1 MDGNNMNGYNG
12 INNQNNDFNNISNEP
27 VNLGNSMPNQNN
39 TMNRGVASGEINNTN
54 SNVNV
59 TPNNTQ
65 SVNYGSMNNN
75 IDNPTVGNF
84 NGNMMR
90 SSSSSY
96 NSGHNDDFM
105 FKKEKKT
112 WPIVLIVIVLLVAG
126 LLCGYY
132 FVVMSPKNIM
142 TKTIDSMYTKV
153 DEAYKSIKDNQNSS
167 NSKGVVDGNVTFTSK
182 ELNAN
187 LSADYY
193 MGYDISNEE
202 KPIAYFET
210 NAKYNDKGPVNASF
224 YVEDNIVYLLVK
236 DIYSKAIG
244 FDLKTL
250 GNITGGNT
258 DTNCI
263 GSYGTNC
270 GSSASP
276 KGSSVT
282 LNDIDFNVDDIKY
295 LTDLVKNSLKNSINY
310 DKVSKT
316 IKTDSGLYFETIYN
330 FDGEEQDNISKGI
343 KNAIKN
349 DDKALEILAKIYD
362 TTKDEVKNSLNDNDD
377 SLSSIKSNSTAL
389 ADANLKV
396 ILHTGIIDNKL
407 TYFEMSND
415 KAILT
420 AVVNGEE
427 TTIELKENKDS
438 KPVMSVKFDNNSLSG
453 ELNSDDGEYNK
464 ITFSVKTTNKNKN
477 NEVTSSFAIYS
488 SKDSSNPAFN
498 ITVTAN
504 DKPGEQMKSFDKTNV
519 VMYDKLTEN
528 DMNIMS
534 NNLIKLLDKLGIK
547 FPTNDDNGTM

>member
-1 MDGNNMNGYNG
+1 MDGNNMNGNNG
-12 INNQNNDFNNISNEP
+12 IDDQNNINISNEP
-27 VNLGNSMPNQNN
+27 VNLGNSMPSQNN
-39 TMNRGVASGEINNTN
+39 TMNSGVNNVN

-65 SVNYGSMNNN
+65 GVNYGSMNNN
-75 IDNPTVGNF
+75 IGNPTVGNF
-84 NGNMMR
+84 NGNMVG
-90 SSSSSY
+90 SSANSY
-96 NSGHNDDFM
+96 NSGRNDDFI

-112 WPIVLIVIVLLVAG
+112 WPIVLIVVVLLVAG

-132 FVVMSPKNIM
+132 FVIMSPKNIM

-153 DEAYKSIKDNQNSS
+153 DEAYKSIKDSQSKN
-167 NSKGVVDGNVTFTSK
+167 NSKGVVDGNMTFTSK
-182 ELNAN
+182 EFNAN
-187 LSADYY
+187 FSADYY

-202 KPIAYFET
+202 KPIAYFEA
-210 NAKYNDKGPVNASF
+210 NAKYNDKGPVNAAF

-244 FDLKTL
+244 FDLNDL
-250 GNITGGNT
+250 GNIAG
-258 DTNCI
+258 DETNCI
-263 GSYGTNC
+263 GGDGTNC
-270 GSSASP
+270 TPSDALVGPNVA
-276 KGSSVT
+276 
-282 LNDIDFNVDDIKY
+282 LDDIDFNVDDIKY
-295 LTDLVKNSLKNSINY
+295 LTDLIKDSIKSNINY

-316 IKTDSGLYFETIYN
+316 IKTDSGLHFETVYN
-330 FDGEEQDNISKGI
+330 FDSEEQDNIVKGM

-349 DDKALEILAKIYD
+349 DDKALEILAKMYGS
-362 TTKDEVKNSLNDNDD
+362 TKDEIKNSLNDNDD

-504 DKPGEQMKSFDKTNV
+504 DKPGEQMKPFDKTNV

-534 NNLIKLLDKLGIK
+534 NNLIKLLDKLEIE

>member
-1 MDGNNMNGYNG
+1 MDGNNMNGNNG
-12 INNQNNDFNNISNEP
+12 IDNQNNINIPNEP

-39 TMNRGVASGEINNTN
+39 TINNGVN
-54 SNVNV
+54 SGINNVNNDFNNASL
-59 TPNNTQ
+59 TPNM
-65 SVNYGSMNNN
+65 NYGSMNNN
-75 IDNPTVGNF
+75 ISNPTVGNF
-84 NGNMMR
+84 NGNMVG
-90 SSSSSY
+90 SSSNSY
-96 NSGHNDDFM
+96 NSGRNDDFM

-112 WPIVLIVIVLLVAG
+112 WPIVLIVIVLLIAG

-132 FVVMSPKNIM
+132 FVIMSPKNIM

-153 DEAYKSIKDNQNSS
+153 DEAYKSIKDSQSKN
-167 NSKGVVDGNVTFTSK
+167 NSKGVVDGNITFTSK

-202 KPIAYFET
+202 KPMVYFET
-210 NAKYNDKGPVNASF
+210 NAKYNDKGPVNAAF
-224 YVEDNIVYLLVK
+224 YVENNMVYLLVK

-250 GNITGGNT
+250 GNIAGGNNN
-258 DTNCI
+258 TNCN
-263 GSYGTNC
+263 GVNGTNC
-270 GSSASP
+270 ASSDALAGP
-276 KGSSVT
+276 NVA
-282 LNDIDFNVDDIKY
+282 LDDIDFNVDDIKY
-295 LTDLVKNSLKNSINY
+295 LTDLIKDSIKNSINY

-316 IKTDSGLYFETIYN
+316 IKTDSGLYFEIVYN
-330 FDGEEQDNISKGI
+330 FDSEEQDNIVKGM

-349 DDKALEILAKIYD
+349 DDKALEILAKMYGS
-362 TTKDEVKNSLNDNDD
+362 TKDEIKNSLNDNDD
-377 SLSSIKSNSTAL
+377 SLSSIKSNSTAS

-396 ILHTGIIDNKL
+396 ILHTGVIDNKL

-415 KAILT
+415 NAILT

-464 ITFSVKTTNKNKN
+464 ITFSVKTTNKDKN
-477 NEVTSSFAIYS
+477 SEVTSSFAIYS

-528 DMNIMS
+528 DINTMAY
-534 NNLIKLLDKLGIK
+534 NLINLLDKLGIK
-547 FPTNDDNGTM
+547 FPATDDSGTM

>member
-1 MDGNNMNGYNG
+1 MDGNNMNGNNG
-12 INNQNNDFNNISNEP
+12 IDDQNNINISNEP
-27 VNLGNSMPNQNN
+27 VNLGNSMPSQNN
-39 TMNRGVASGEINNTN
+39 TMNSGVNNVN

-65 SVNYGSMNNN
+65 GVNYGSMNNN
-75 IDNPTVGNF
+75 IGNPTVGNF
-84 NGNMMR
+84 NGNMVG
-90 SSSSSY
+90 SSANSY
-96 NSGHNDDFM
+96 NSGRNDDFM

-112 WPIVLIVIVLLVAG
+112 WPIVLIVVVLLIVG
-126 LLCGYY
+126 LVCGYY
-132 FVVMSPKNIM
+132 FVIMSPKNIM

-153 DEAYKSIKDNQNSS
+153 DEAYKSIKDNQSKN
-167 NSKGVVDGNVTFTSK
+167 NSKGVVDGNITFTSK

-202 KPIAYFET
+202 KPIAYFEA
-210 NAKYNDKGPVNASF
+210 NAKYNDKRPVNAAF
-224 YVEDNIVYLLVK
+224 YVENNMVYLLVK

-250 GNITGGNT
+250 GNIAGGNNN
-258 DTNCI
+258 TNCN
-263 GSYGTNC
+263 GVNGTNC
-270 GSSASP
+270 TPSDALVGPSGPSI
-276 KGSSVT
+276 T
-282 LNDIDFNVDDIKY
+282 LDDIDFNVDDIKY
-295 LTDLVKNSLKNSINY
+295 LTDLIKDSIKSNINY

-316 IKTDSGLYFETIYN
+316 IKTDSGLYFETVYN
-330 FDGEEQDNISKGI
+330 FDSEEQDNIVKGM
-343 KNAIKN
+343 KSAIKN
-349 DDKALEILAKIYD
+349 DDKALEILAKMYGS
-362 TTKDEVKNSLNDNDD
+362 TKDEIKNSLNDNDD

-415 KAILT
+415 NVILT

-427 TTIELKENKDS
+427 TTIELKENKDN

-504 DKPGEQMKSFDKTNV
+504 NKLGEQMKSFDKTNV
-519 VMYDKLTEN
+519 VMFDNLTEN

-534 NNLIKLLDKLGIK
+534 NNLIKLLDKLGIE
-547 FPTNDDNGTM
+547 FPTTDDNGTM

>member
-12 INNQNNDFNNISNEP
+12 INNQNNGFNNISNEP

-59 TPNNTQ
+59 TPNSTQ
-65 SVNYGSMNNN
+65 SVNYGSMSNN

-84 NGNMMR
+84 NGNMMG
-90 SSSSSY
+90 SSSNSY

-224 YVEDNIVYLLVK
+224 YVENNIVYLLVK

-263 GSYGTNC
+263 GAYGTNC

-349 DDKALEILAKIYD
+349 DDKALEILAKMYGS
-362 TTKDEVKNSLNDNDD
+362 TKDEIKNSLNDNDN
-377 SLSSIKSNSTAL
+377 SLSSIKSNSTAS
-389 ADANLKV
+389 ADINLKV

-407 TYFEMSND
+407 TYFEMGND
-415 KAILT
+415 NAVLT
-420 AVVNGEE
+420 AVVNDKE
-427 TTIELKENKDS
+427 TTVELKDNKDS
-438 KPVMSVKFDNNSLSG
+438 KPVMSIKFDDNSLSG

-464 ITFSVKTTNKNKN
+464 ITFSLKTTKKDKNS
-477 NEVTSSFAIYS
+477 EVTSSFAVYNA
-488 SKDSSNPAFN
+488 KDSSNPAFN
-498 ITVTAN
+498 ITITGTE
-504 DKPGEQMKSFDKTNV
+504 KRGEQMKSFDKSNV

-528 DMNIMS
+528 DMNTMAY
-534 NNLIKLLDKLGIK
+534 NLINLLDKLGIK
-547 FPTNDDNGTM
+547 LPTSDDSGTM

>member
-84 NGNMMR
+84 NGNMMK
-90 SSSSSY
+90 SSSNSY

-105 FKKEKKT
+105 FKKEKKI
-112 WPIVLIVIVLLVAG
+112 WPIVLVVIVLLVAG

-187 LSADYY
+187 FNADYY

-263 GSYGTNC
+263 GAYGTNC

-295 LTDLVKNSLKNSINY
+295 LTDLVKI
-310 DKVSKT
+310 
-316 IKTDSGLYFETIYN
+316 
-330 FDGEEQDNISKGI
+330 
-343 KNAIKN
+343 
-349 DDKALEILAKIYD
+349 
-362 TTKDEVKNSLNDNDD
+362 
-377 SLSSIKSNSTAL
+377 
-389 ADANLKV
+389 
-396 ILHTGIIDNKL
+396 H
-407 TYFEMSND
+407 
-415 KAILT
+415 
-420 AVVNGEE
+420 
-427 TTIELKENKDS
+427 
-438 KPVMSVKFDNNSLSG
+438 
-453 ELNSDDGEYNK
+453 
-464 ITFSVKTTNKNKN
+464 
-477 NEVTSSFAIYS
+477 
-488 SKDSSNPAFN
+488 
-498 ITVTAN
+498 
-504 DKPGEQMKSFDKTNV
+504 
-519 VMYDKLTEN
+519 
-528 DMNIMS
+528 
-534 NNLIKLLDKLGIK
+534 
-547 FPTNDDNGTM
+547 

>member
-1 MDGNNMNGYNG
+1 MDGNNMNGNNG
-12 INNQNNDFNNISNEP
+12 IDDQNNINISNEP
-27 VNLGNSMPNQNN
+27 VNLGNSMPSQNN
-39 TMNRGVASGEINNTN
+39 TMNSGVNNVN

-65 SVNYGSMNNN
+65 GVNYGSMNNN
-75 IDNPTVGNF
+75 IGNPTVGNF
-84 NGNMMR
+84 NGNMVG
-90 SSSSSY
+90 SSSNSY
-96 NSGHNDDFM
+96 NSGRNDDFM

-112 WPIVLIVIVLLVAG
+112 WPIVLIVVVLLVAG

-132 FVVMSPKNIM
+132 FVIMSPKNIM

-153 DEAYKSIKDNQNSS
+153 DEAYKSIKDSQSKN
-167 NSKGVVDGNVTFTSK
+167 NSKGVVDGNMTFTSK
-182 ELNAN
+182 EFNAN
-187 LSADYY
+187 FSADYY

-202 KPIAYFET
+202 KPIAYFEA
-210 NAKYNDKGPVNASF
+210 NAKYNDKGPVNAAF
-224 YVEDNIVYLLVK
+224 YVENNMVYLLVK
-236 DIYSKAIG
+236 DIYNKAIG

-250 GNITGGNT
+250 GNIAGGNNN
-258 DTNCI
+258 TNCN
-263 GSYGTNC
+263 GGDGTNC
-270 GSSASP
+270 PPSDALVRP
-276 KGSSVT
+276 NVA
-282 LNDIDFNVDDIKY
+282 LDDIDFNVDDIKY
-295 LTDLVKNSLKNSINY
+295 LTDLIKDSIKSNINY

-316 IKTDSGLYFETIYN
+316 IKTDSGLYFETVYN
-330 FDGEEQDNISKGI
+330 FDSEEQDNIVKGM
-343 KNAIKN
+343 KSAIKN
-349 DDKALEILAKIYD
+349 DDKALEILAKMYGS
-362 TTKDEVKNSLNDNDD
+362 TKDEIKNSLNDNDD

-396 ILHTGIIDNKL
+396 ILHTGVIDNKL

-415 KAILT
+415 NAILT

-504 DKPGEQMKSFDKTNV
+504 NKPGEQMKSFDKTNV
-519 VMYDKLTEN
+519 VMFDNLTEN

-534 NNLIKLLDKLGIK
+534 NNLIKLLDKLGIE
-547 FPTNDDNGTM
+547 FPTTDDNGTM

>member
-1 MDGNNMNGYNG
+1 MDGNNMNGNNG
-12 INNQNNDFNNISNEP
+12 IDDQNNINISNEP

-39 TMNRGVASGEINNTN
+39 TMNSGVNSGINNVN

-65 SVNYGSMNNN
+65 GVNYGSMNNN
-75 IDNPTVGNF
+75 IGNPTVGNF
-84 NGNMMR
+84 NGNMVG
-90 SSSSSY
+90 SSANSY
-96 NSGHNDDFM
+96 NSGRNDDFM

-112 WPIVLIVIVLLVAG
+112 WPIVLIVVVLLVAG

-132 FVVMSPKNIM
+132 FVIMSPKNIV
-142 TKTIDSMYTKV
+142 TKTIDNMYTKV
-153 DEAYKSIKDNQNSS
+153 DEAYKSIKDSQSKN
-167 NSKGVVDGNVTFTSK
+167 NSKGVVDGNMTFTSK
-182 ELNAN
+182 EFNAN
-187 LSADYY
+187 FSADYY
-193 MGYDISNEE
+193 IGYDISNEE
-202 KPIAYFET
+202 KPIAYFEA
-210 NAKYNDKGPVNASF
+210 NAKYNDKGPVNAAF

-244 FDLKTL
+244 FDLNDL
-250 GNITGGNT
+250 GNIAG
-258 DTNCI
+258 DETNCI
-263 GSYGTNC
+263 GGDGTNC
-270 GSSASP
+270 TPSDALVGPSI
-276 KGSSVT
+276 T
-282 LNDIDFNVDDIKY
+282 LDDIDFNVDDIKY
-295 LTDLVKNSLKNSINY
+295 LTDLIKDSIKSNINY

-330 FDGEEQDNISKGI
+330 FDGEEQDNIVKGI
-343 KNAIKN
+343 KSAIKN
-349 DDKALEILAKIYD
+349 DDKALEILAKMYGS
-362 TTKDEVKNSLNDNDD
+362 TKDEIKNSLNDNDD

-396 ILHTGIIDNKL
+396 ILHTGLIDNKL

-519 VMYDKLTEN
+519 VMFDNLTEN

-547 FPTNDDNGTM
+547 FPTTDDNGTM

>member
-1 MDGNNMNGYNG
+1 MDGNNMNGNNG
-12 INNQNNDFNNISNEP
+12 IDNQNNINIPNEP

-39 TMNRGVASGEINNTN
+39 TINNGVN
-54 SNVNV
+54 SGINNVNNDFNNASL
-59 TPNNTQ
+59 TPNM
-65 SVNYGSMNNN
+65 NYGSMNNN
-75 IDNPTVGNF
+75 IGNPTVGNF
-84 NGNMMR
+84 NGNMVG
-90 SSSSSY
+90 SSSNSY
-96 NSGHNDDFM
+96 NSGRNDDFM

-112 WPIVLIVIVLLVAG
+112 WPIVLIVVVLLVTG

-132 FVVMSPKNIM
+132 FVIMSPKNIM

-153 DEAYKSIKDNQNSS
+153 DEAYKSIKDSQSKN
-167 NSKGVVDGNVTFTSK
+167 NSKGVVDGNITFTSK

-202 KPIAYFET
+202 KPIVYFEA
-210 NAKYNDKGPVNASF
+210 NAKYNDKGSVNAAF
-224 YVEDNIVYLLVK
+224 YVENNMVYLLVK

-250 GNITGGNT
+250 GNIAGGNNN
-258 DTNCI
+258 TNCN
-263 GSYGTNC
+263 GVNGTNC
-270 GSSASP
+270 ASSDALAGP
-276 KGSSVT
+276 NVA
-282 LNDIDFNVDDIKY
+282 LDDIDFNVDDVKY
-295 LTDLVKNSLKNSINY
+295 LTDLIKDSIKNSINY

-316 IKTDSGLYFETIYN
+316 IKTDSGLYFETVYN
-330 FDGEEQDNISKGI
+330 FDSEEQDNIVKGM

-349 DDKALEILAKIYD
+349 DDKALEILAKMYGS
-362 TTKDEVKNSLNDNDD
+362 TKDEIKNSLNDNDD
-377 SLSSIKSNSTAL
+377 SLSSIKSNSTAS
-389 ADANLKV
+389 ADVNLKV
-396 ILHTGIIDNKL
+396 ILHTGVIDNKL

-415 KAILT
+415 NAILT

-464 ITFSVKTTNKNKN
+464 ITFSVKTTNKDKN
-477 NEVTSSFAIYS
+477 SEVTSSFAIYS

-504 DKPGEQMKSFDKTNV
+504 DKPGEKMKLFDKTNV

-528 DMNIMS
+528 DINTMAY
-534 NNLIKLLDKLGIK
+534 NLINLLDKLGIK
-547 FPTNDDNGTM
+547 FPTADDSGTM